1 MTTPAGRLRGALA
14 DAHTHVQIAVT
25 EVEALAVCAAGRAD
39 TAAAACGA
47 YLMRA
52 ELRHIAQL
60 LRDVLGE
67 LPADG

>member
-1 MTTPAGRLRGALA
+1 MTTPVGKLRAAIA

-25 EVEALAVCAAGRAD
+25 EVEGLAACAD
-39 TAAAACGA
+39 TDAAVGGA
-47 YLMRA
+47 YRMRA
-52 ELRHIAQL
+52 ELRHIAEQ